1 MLVAHI
7 KAGKERAF
15 ERRHPWVYPGA
26 IAHVRGLVGPSTPG
40 ETIRMVDSTGAFLAW
55 GAYTEASQLRI
66 RVWSF
71 KEDEVIDASFF
82 QAKVA
87 AACLRRAG
95 LRTRTT
101 AVRLIFGEADGLP
114 GLVVDRYG
122 DQLVV
127 QCMSGG
133 ADFWRETI
141 ADALETVTGCDNIY
155 ERSDAAARKRDGLE
169 PREGVLRGAEPAPT
183 IAVTEDE
190 IHYGVNVR
198 EGHKTGFYV
207 DQRDNRRLVF
217 ELVRDLIL
225 QRTSKRVSEHSRSK
239 TGSQTITGSQT
250 LVGSEVTASPSI
262 SVLNCFCYT
271 GGFSLAA
278 LKAGADEVISVDSSG
293 EALLQGQKNWALNV
307 ISAAHSNPLSDSKA
321 LSGLPVVQTQEWLD
335 QNVFDY
341 LKQAQKELRLF
352 DVIIL
357 DPPKFAPSAHHL
369 DKASRAYK
377 ELNLKALQLLK
388 PNGLL
393 LTFSCSGAVSVDLFQ
408 KIVAGAI
415 FDAGIDAQML
425 KRLAAGTDH
434 PMSMT
439 HPEGEYLKGL
449 LLRRI

>member
-26 IAHVRGLVGPSTPG
+26 IAQVRGLAGPPTPG
-40 ETIRMVDSTGAFLAW
+40 ETIRIVDAKGDFLAW

-66 RVWSF
+66 RMWSF
-71 KEDEVIDASFF
+71 KEDDVIDDAFMERR
-82 QAKVA
+82 VL
-87 AACLRRAG
+87 AACERRQA
-95 LRTRTT
+95 LTSRTS

-122 DQLVV
+122 EQLVM

-133 ADFWRETI
+133 ADYWREEM
-141 ADALETVTGCDNIY
+141 ADALIKATGCHDIY
-155 ERSDAAARKRDGLE
+155 ERSDAAARQREGLE
-169 PREGVLRGAEPAPT
+169 SREGVLRGAEPPPCV
-183 IAVTEDE
+183 AVTEDG
-190 IHYGVNVR
+190 IHYGINVR
-198 EGHKTGFYV
+198 DGHKTGFYI
-207 DQRDNRRLVF
+207 DQRDSRRLVY
-217 ELVRDLIL
+217 EMVEQLRLEQDSA
-225 QRTSKRVSEHSRSK
+225 QNP
-239 TGSQTITGSQT
+239 
-250 LVGSEVTASPSI
+250 API

-293 EALLQGQKNWALNV
+293 DALLQGQKNWAMN
-307 ISAAHSNPLSDSKA
+307 SQDTTSRNPPS
-321 LSGLPVVQTQEWLD
+321 QTQRQEWRD
-335 QNVFDY
+335 ENVFDY
-341 LKQAQKELRLF
+341 LKFALKEQKRF
-352 DVIIL
+352 DLIIL
-357 DPPKFAPSAHHL
+357 DPPKFAPSSHHL

-393 LTFSCSGAVSVDLFQ
+393 FTFSCSGAVSVDLFQ
-408 KIVAGAI
+408 KIIAGAV
-415 FDAGIDAQML
+415 FDADVDAQML
-425 KRLAAGTDH
+425 KRLAAGSDH
-434 PMSMT
+434 PMAMT

>member
-26 IAHVRGLVGPSTPG
+26 IAHIRGLVGVPVPG
-40 ETIRMVDSTGAFLAW
+40 ETIRMVDAQGHFLAW

-71 KEDEVIDASFF
+71 HEAEVIDAAFF

-87 AACLRRAG
+87 AACDRRAA
-95 LRTRTT
+95 LSARTS

-122 DQLVV
+122 DQLVM

-133 ADFWRETI
+133 ADFWRDTI
-141 ADALETVTGCDNIY
+141 ADALLLTTGCTNIY

-169 PREGVLRGAEPAPT
+169 PREGVLRGKEPGET
-183 IAVTEDE
+183 IAVVEDE
-190 IHYGVNVR
+190 IHYGINVR

-217 ELVRDLIL
+217 ELVKDLIL
-225 QRTSKRVSEHSRSK
+225 KRSLLRASAH
-239 TGSQTITGSQT
+239 TLMGSNQESGPAPV
-250 LVGSEVTASPSI
+250 LGADAI

-271 GGFSLAA
+271 GGFSIAA

-293 EALLQGQKNWALNV
+293 EALLQGQKNWALNAV
-307 ISAAHSNPLSDSKA
+307 DSTATGASGVASSLDQAAIGRA
-321 LSGLPVVQTQEWLD
+321 LPRQEWLD
-335 QNVFDY
+335 QNVFDF
-341 LKQAQKELRLF
+341 LKQAHKAQHLF
-352 DVIIL
+352 DLIVL

-408 KIVAGAI
+408 KIVAGAV

-449 LLRRI
+449 LLSRI

>member
-15 ERRHPWVYPGA
+15 QRRHPWVYPGA
-26 IAHVRGLVGPSTPG
+26 IAHVRGLTGPPTPG
-40 ETIRMVDSTGAFLAW
+40 ETVRMLDAQGKFLAW

-71 KEDEVIDASFF
+71 KEDDVIDQAFF
-82 QAKVA
+82 KARVA
-87 AACLRRAG
+87 AACQRRVG
-95 LRTRTT
+95 LSTRTT

-122 DQLVV
+122 DQLVM

-141 ADALETVTGCDNIY
+141 ADALVLTTGCRNIY
-155 ERSDAAARKRDGLE
+155 ERSDAVARKRDGLE
-169 PREGVLRGAEPAPT
+169 PRAGVLRGTPPASS
-183 IAVTEDE
+183 IAIMEDE
-190 IHYGVNVR
+190 ILYGVNVL
-198 EGHKTGFYV
+198 EGHKTGFYI

-217 ELVRDLIL
+217 ELVKDLEI
-225 QRTSKRVSEHSRSK
+225 QRSKRRVVAD
-239 TGSQTITGSQT
+239 T
-250 LVGSEVTASPSI
+250 LESI
-262 SVLNCFCYT
+262 QVLNCFCYT

-293 EALLQGQKNWALNV
+293 EALLQGQKNWALNLAAPTGES
-307 ISAAHSNPLSDSKA
+307 SAGPTDVGAATHTSPA
-321 LSGLPVVQTQEWLD
+321 TQEWLD

-341 LKQAQKELRLF
+341 LKQAQKEQRVF
-352 DVIIL
+352 DLIIL

-408 KIVAGAI
+408 KIVAGAV

-449 LLRRI
+449 LLRRM

>member
-26 IAHVRGLVGPSTPG
+26 IAQVRGLAGPAIPG
-40 ETIRMVDSTGAFLAW
+40 ETVRMVNAQGKFLAW

-71 KEDEVIDASFF
+71 KEDEIIDQAFF

-87 AACLRRAG
+87 AACQRRAA
-95 LRTRTT
+95 LSARTT

-122 DQLVV
+122 DQLVM

-141 ADALETVTGCDNIY
+141 ADALLLSTGCINIY

-169 PREGVLRGAEPAPT
+169 PREGVLRGAEPAEA
-183 IAVTEDE
+183 IAVVEDE

-198 EGHKTGFYV
+198 EGHKTGFYI

-217 ELVRDLIL
+217 ELVKDLIL
-225 QRTSKRVSEHSRSK
+225 ERTKSRVSAPTQVAATDLIK
-239 TGSQTITGSQT
+239 
-250 LVGSEVTASPSI
+250 
-262 SVLNCFCYT
+262 VLNCFCYT

-278 LKAGADEVISVDSSG
+278 LKAGADEVVSVDSSG
-293 EALLQGQKNWALNV
+293 EALLQGQRNWALNLGV
-307 ISAAHSNPLSDSKA
+307 APADARPAASAKA
-321 LSGLPVVQTQEWLD
+321 SPEATTPKAQAATQEWLD

-341 LKQAQKELRLF
+341 LKQAQKDQQLF
-352 DVIIL
+352 DLIIL

-408 KIVAGAI
+408 KIVAGAV

>member
-1 MLVAHI
+1 MLVAQI

-15 ERRHPWVYPGA
+15 QRRHPWVYPGA
-26 IAHVRGLVGPSTPG
+26 IAHVRGLAGPPTPG
-40 ETIRMVDSTGAFLAW
+40 ETVRMVDAQGKFLAW

-71 KEDEVIDASFF
+71 KEEEVIDQAFF
-82 QAKVA
+82 QARVA
-87 AACLRRAG
+87 AACQRRAA
-95 LRTRTT
+95 LSTRTT

-122 DQLVV
+122 DQLVM

-141 ADALETVTGCDNIY
+141 ADALLLTTGCSNIY

-169 PREGVLRGAEPAPT
+169 PREGVLRGAEPAQ
-183 IAVTEDE
+183 AVAVVEDE

-198 EGHKTGFYV
+198 EGHKTGFYI

-217 ELVRDLIL
+217 EMVKDLIL
-225 QRTSKRVSEHSRSK
+225 ERTKSRVSAPTQIAIS
-239 TGSQTITGSQT
+239 
-250 LVGSEVTASPSI
+250 ASI
-262 SVLNCFCYT
+262 KVLNCFCYT

-278 LKAGADEVISVDSSG
+278 LKAGADEVVSVDSSG
-293 EALLQGQKNWALNV
+293 EALLQGQKNWALNLA
-307 ISAAHSNPLSDSKA
+307 IGRDAERNAAPEAESIAKFSTEPSSLATS
-321 LSGLPVVQTQEWLD
+321 SGATGPIHEWLD

-341 LKQAQKELRLF
+341 LKQAQKEQNLF
-352 DVIIL
+352 DLIIL

-408 KIVAGAI
+408 KIVAGAV

>member
-1 MLVAHI
+1 L
-7 KAGKERAF
+7 
-15 ERRHPWVYPGA
+15 
-26 IAHVRGLVGPSTPG
+26 LL
-40 ETIRMVDSTGAFLAW
+40 STGC
-55 GAYTEASQLRI
+55 I
-66 RVWSF
+66 
-71 KEDEVIDASFF
+71 
-82 QAKVA
+82 
-87 AACLRRAG
+87 
-95 LRTRTT
+95 
-101 AVRLIFGEADGLP
+101 
-114 GLVVDRYG
+114 
-122 DQLVV
+122 
-127 QCMSGG
+127 
-133 ADFWRETI
+133 
-141 ADALETVTGCDNIY
+141 NIY

-169 PREGVLRGAEPAPT
+169 PREGVLRGAEPAEA
-183 IAVTEDE
+183 IAVVEDE

-198 EGHKTGFYV
+198 EGHKTGFYI

-225 QRTSKRVSEHSRSK
+225 ERTNSRVSAP
-239 TGSQTITGSQT
+239 TQ
-250 LVGSEVTASPSI
+250 LALADSI
-262 SVLNCFCYT
+262 NVLNCFCYT

-278 LKAGADEVISVDSSG
+278 LKAGADEVVSVDSSG
-293 EALLQGQKNWALNV
+293 EALLQGQKNWALNLAA
-307 ISAAHSNPLSDSKA
+307 SADARSGALPDLGALPSLSAVTGLGTATPKA
-321 LSGLPVVQTQEWLD
+321 TAAAQEWLD

-341 LKQAQKELRLF
+341 LKQAQKDQKLF
-352 DVIIL
+352 DLIIL

-408 KIVAGAI
+408 KIVAGAV

>member
-1 MLVAHI
+1 MLIAHI

-15 ERRHPWVYPGA
+15 QRRHPWVYPGA
-26 IAHVRGLVGPSTPG
+26 ITHVSGLIGAPPSG
-40 ETIRMVDSTGAFLAW
+40 ETVRMVDSHGKFLAW

-71 KEDEVIDASFF
+71 KEEDIIDRAFF

-87 AACLRRAG
+87 AACQRRAA
-95 LRTRTT
+95 LSTRTT

-122 DQLVV
+122 DQLVM

-141 ADALETVTGCDNIY
+141 ADALLLSTGCSDIY

-169 PREGVLRGAEPAPT
+169 PREGVLRGAEPAQS
-183 IAVTEDE
+183 IAIVEDE

-198 EGHKTGFYV
+198 EGHKTGFYI

-217 ELVRDLIL
+217 ELVKKLSLRRSSSI
-225 QRTSKRVSEHSRSK
+225 VS
-239 TGSQTITGSQT
+239 
-250 LVGSEVTASPSI
+250 ASTHNAENDSI
-262 SVLNCFCYT
+262 KVLNCFCYT

-278 LKAGADEVISVDSSG
+278 LKAGADMVISVDSSG
-293 EALLQGQKNWALNV
+293 EALLQGQKNWEMNITGAPLAVSSPKPDANATSG
-307 ISAAHSNPLSDSKA
+307 SAPTAS
-321 LSGLPVVQTQEWLD
+321 QEWLD

-341 LKQAQKELRLF
+341 LKQAQKEKTLF
-352 DVIIL
+352 DLIIL

-408 KIVAGAI
+408 KIVAGAV

>member
-1 MLVAHI
+1 MLIAHI

-26 IAHVRGLVGPSTPG
+26 IAHIRGLSAPPVAG
-40 ETIRMVDSTGAFLAW
+40 ETIRVVDPKGQFLAW

-71 KEDEVIDASFF
+71 QEAEVIDADFF
-82 QAKVA
+82 RRRVA
-87 AACLRRAG
+87 AACQRRAA
-95 LRTRTT
+95 LRHRTT

-122 DQLVV
+122 DQLVM

-133 ADFWRETI
+133 ADFWRDTI
-141 ADALETVTGCDNIY
+141 AEALVLATGCANIY

-169 PREGVLRGAEPAPT
+169 PREGVIRGAEPEAL
-183 IAVTEDE
+183 IAVVEDG

-198 EGHKTGFYV
+198 EGHKTGFYI

-217 ELVRDLIL
+217 ELIENLVLE
-225 QRTSKRVSEHSRSK
+225 SHEPEGSAHSNPS
-239 TGSQTITGSQT
+239 S
-250 LVGSEVTASPSI
+250 LSPI

-278 LKAGADEVISVDSSG
+278 LKAGADEVVSVDSSG
-293 EALLQGQKNWALNV
+293 DSLLQGQRNWSLN
-307 ISAAHSNPLSDSKA
+307 IAANSPDQSATS
-321 LSGLPVVQTQEWLD
+321 VQTWLD

-341 LKQAQKELRLF
+341 LKLAQKEQRLF
-352 DVIIL
+352 DLIIL

-408 KIVAGAI
+408 KIVAGAV
-415 FDAGIDAQML
+415 FDADVDAQML